1 MTRFIPPQ
9 LARALYRR
17 TSLPFRIGFTV
28 VAYLRSARR
37 PRCLADRVNDRYIAG
52 HTRDYFAEQWL
63 YGYHRVYDLLCHFR
77 PPRS

>member
-1 MTRFIPPQ
+1 M
-9 LARALYRR
+9 
-17 TSLPFRIGFTV
+17 